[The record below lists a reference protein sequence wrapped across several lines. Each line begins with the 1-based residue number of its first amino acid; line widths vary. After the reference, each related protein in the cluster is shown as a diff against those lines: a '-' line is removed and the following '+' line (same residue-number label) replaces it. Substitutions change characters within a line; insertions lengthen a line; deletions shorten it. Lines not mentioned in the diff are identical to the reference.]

1 MLESGGLYNECLD
14 SIKQISE
21 TVIED
26 RFNLEHGSKE
36 WYNSLDMHFNWL
48 LQYRLSPYF
57 CRWGDN
63 MRVLTYT
70 CPYPGK
76 IFLKIL
82 HAYRKAWIG
91 SGQPYHWFVR

>member
-1 MLESGGLYNECLD
+1 MILCQFLTYKKL
-14 SIKQISE
+14 SE

-26 RFNLEHGSKE
+26 RYNLEHGSKE
-36 WYNSLDMHFNWL
+36 WYKSLDMHFDWL

-70 CPYPGK
+70 CPYPGASSPTCTS
-76 IFLKIL
+76 L
-82 HAYRKAWIG
+82 AASRT
-91 SGQPYHWFVR
+91 